1 MGLLIYIYTIV
12 TLLALEPLALGT
24 TKEQLSSRECEDL
37 GFTGLALCS
46 YCNTLA
52 EYVKDQRNP
61 PTNSLFGYYFEN
73 LILWVFLDFENLILD
88 FENLIL
94 DFSIFGY
101 YIVVVVLKD
110 CRRWAWAVL
119 G

>member
-1 MGLLIYIYTIV
+1 V
-12 TLLALEPLALGT
+12 LGSIFILT
-24 TKEQLSSRECEDL
+24 FSFSTFGFGSHKRATELKGCEDL

-46 YCNTLA
+46 DCNTLA

-88 FENLIL
+88 F
-94 DFSIFGY
+94 SIFWLLYGY
-101 YIVVVVLKD
+101 DCGYVLKI
-110 CRRWAWAVL
+110 CV
-119 G
+119 